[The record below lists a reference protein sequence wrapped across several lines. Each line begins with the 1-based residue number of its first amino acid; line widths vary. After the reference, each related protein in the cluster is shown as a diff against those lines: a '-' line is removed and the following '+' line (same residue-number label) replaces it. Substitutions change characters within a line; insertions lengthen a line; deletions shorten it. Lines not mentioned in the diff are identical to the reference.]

1 MGSMRIKKYKDTFVY
16 RTFLCIFN
24 YLKCIKHLLDIVR
37 IRIPIIYLPAMKSQ
51 SCRPAIIICSLPS
64 LTYLMVLNISGKVV
78 LTMNNNLLYLFGMY
92 EPDSDSIVVYANDSD
107 PFILNCQKCNS
118 SVILDNPNDIVYLY
132 RLAQDAPLL
141 YAELAL
147 KADGL
152 QRYVDAM
159 NEFN

>member
-1 MGSMRIKKYKDTFVY
+1 M
-16 RTFLCIFN
+16 
-24 YLKCIKHLLDIVR
+24 VR
-37 IRIPIIYLPAMKSQ
+37 LPIIYLPAMKLQ